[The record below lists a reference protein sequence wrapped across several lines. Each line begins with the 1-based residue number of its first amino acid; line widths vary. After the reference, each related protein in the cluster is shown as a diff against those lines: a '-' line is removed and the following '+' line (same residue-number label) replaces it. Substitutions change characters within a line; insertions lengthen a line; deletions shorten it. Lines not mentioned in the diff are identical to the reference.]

1 MNNLNSLSGKKILVA
16 ITGSIAAVK
25 APILVSRLIKA
36 GVEVKCVMTKSAS
49 KLVSP
54 LSLSTLSRNQCY
66 QDKDQWDD
74 SQTKPLH
81 IALAEWAELIIVAP
95 MSATSLSKFTCGNA
109 DGLLASILLAS
120 KSQIVIAAAMNTSM
134 WENQSVKKNWNYLK
148 TIEQVISLEP
158 SKGLLACD
166 RVGDGKM
173 VSLDIIEL
181 ASESAFIFNSEN
193 KFLTKD
199 LKNIRFL
206 VSAGPTVEDLDAARQ
221 LTNRSSG
228 KMGVLIAQ
236 AAKLR
241 GADVDLVHGPISVQE
256 DLLEGLNTYPV
267 RSSSEMGAKI
277 NDLQPYAQVIVM
289 AAAVSDFKKISPS
302 EQKISKEFFL
312 QSIVD
317 DLEMTSDL
325 IKTQTA
331 KRLENQIFLGFAA
344 ETGSDQEIIEKGENK
359 RILKGCDLL
368 MANPID
374 RDGQG
379 FDKNFN
385 SGFLLGPKKM
395 VKNLSFSTKLSISHQ
410 LLDEIRN
417 LKSKISIN
425 F

>member
-1 MNNLNSLSGKKILVA
+1 MINSTALSGKKILVA
-16 ITGSIAAVK
+16 VTGSIAAVK

-36 GVEVKCVMTKSAS
+36 GAEVKCVITQSATN
-49 KLVSP
+49 LVSP
-54 LSLSTLSRNQCY
+54 LSLSTLSRNKCY
-66 QDKDQWDD
+66 QDKDQWAD

-95 MSATSLSKFTCGNA
+95 MSATSLSRFTSGSA

-120 KSQIVIAAAMNTSM
+120 QSQIIMAAAMNTSM
-134 WENQSVKKNWNYLK
+134 WEHQSVKKNWNYVK
-148 TIEQVISLEP
+148 NIDQVITLEP
-158 SKGLLACD
+158 SEGLLACD

-173 VSLDIIEL
+173 VNLDIIEM
-181 ASESAFIFNSEN
+181 ASESAFIFHAEN

-199 LKNIRFL
+199 LKDIRFL
-206 VSAGPTVEDLDAARQ
+206 ISAGPTVEALDAARQ

-241 GADVDLVHGPISVQE
+241 GAEVDLVHGPVSVQQ

-267 RSSSEMGAKI
+267 RSSNEMGAKI
-277 NDLQPYAQVIVM
+277 DDLQPSAQVIVM
-289 AAAVSDFKKISPS
+289 AAAISDFKNNSPS

-312 QSIVD
+312 KSIFD
-317 DLEMTSDL
+317 NLEMTSDL
-325 IKTQTA
+325 IKNQT
-331 KRLENQIFLGFAA
+331 KKKLENQIFLGFAA
-344 ETGSDQEIIEKGENK
+344 ETGSDNEIIEKGEKK
-359 RILKGCDLL
+359 RVSKGCDLL

-374 RDGQG
+374 RAGQG
-379 FDKNFN
+379 FDENFN

-395 VKNLSFSTKLSISHQ
+395 VKKLSFSTKLAISHQ

-417 LKSKISIN
+417 LK
-425 F
+425 

>member
-1 MNNLNSLSGKKILVA
+1 MINSTSLSGKKILVA
-16 ITGSIAAVK
+16 VTGSIAAVK

-36 GVEVKCVMTKSAS
+36 GAEVKCVITQSAT

-54 LSLSTLSRNQCY
+54 LSLSTLSRNKCY
-66 QDKDQWDD
+66 QDKDQWADY
-74 SQTKPLH
+74 QTKPLH

-95 MSATSLSKFTCGNA
+95 LSATSLSKFTSGSA

-120 KSQIVIAAAMNTSM
+120 QSQIVMAAAMNTSM
-134 WENQSVKKNWNYLK
+134 WENQSVKKNWNYVK
-148 TIEQVISLEP
+148 TIDQVITLEP
-158 SKGLLACD
+158 SAGLLACD

-173 VSLDIIEL
+173 VNLDIIEM
-181 ASESAFIFNSEN
+181 ASESAFIFHAEN

-199 LKNIRFL
+199 LKDIRFL
-206 VSAGPTVEDLDAARQ
+206 ISAGPTVEALDAARQ

-241 GADVDLVHGPISVQE
+241 GAEVHLVHGPVSVQQ

-267 RSSSEMGAKI
+267 RSSNEMGAKI
-277 NDLQPYAQVIVM
+277 DDLQPSAQVIVM
-289 AAAVSDFKKISPS
+289 AAAVSDFKNNSPS

-312 QSIVD
+312 KSIFD
-317 DLEMTSDL
+317 NLEMTSDL
-325 IKTQTA
+325 IKNQT
-331 KRLENQIFLGFAA
+331 KKKLENQIFLGFAA
-344 ETGSDQEIIEKGENK
+344 ETGSDNEIIEKGEKK
-359 RILKGCDLL
+359 RVSKGCDLL

-374 RDGQG
+374 RAGQG
-379 FDKNFN
+379 FDENFN

-395 VKNLSFSTKLSISHQ
+395 VKKLSFSTKLAISHQ

-417 LKSKISIN
+417 LK
-425 F
+425 

>member
-1 MNNLNSLSGKKILVA
+1 MINSTSLSGKKILVA
-16 ITGSIAAVK
+16 VTGSIAAVK

-36 GVEVKCVMTKSAS
+36 GAEVKCVITQSATN
-49 KLVSP
+49 LVSP
-54 LSLSTLSRNQCY
+54 LSLSTLSRNKCY
-66 QDKDQWDD
+66 QDKDQWAD

-95 MSATSLSKFTCGNA
+95 LSATSLSKFTSGSA

-120 KSQIVIAAAMNTSM
+120 QSQIVMAAAMNTSM
-134 WENQSVKKNWNYLK
+134 WENQSVKKNWNYVK
-148 TIEQVISLEP
+148 TIDQVITLEP
-158 SKGLLACD
+158 SAGLLACD

-173 VSLDIIEL
+173 VNLDIIEM
-181 ASESAFIFNSEN
+181 ASESAFIFHAEN

-199 LKNIRFL
+199 LKDIRFL
-206 VSAGPTVEDLDAARQ
+206 ISAGPTVEALDAARQ

-241 GADVDLVHGPISVQE
+241 GAEVDLVHGPVSVQK

-267 RSSSEMGAKI
+267 RSSNEMGAKI
-277 NDLQPYAQVIVM
+277 DDLQPSAQVIVM
-289 AAAVSDFKKISPS
+289 AAAVSDFKNNSPS
-302 EQKISKEFFL
+302 EHKISKEFFL
-312 QSIVD
+312 KSIFD

-325 IKTQTA
+325 IKNQT
-331 KRLENQIFLGFAA
+331 KKKLENQIFLGFAA
-344 ETGSDQEIIEKGENK
+344 ETGSDNEIIEKGKKK
-359 RILKGCDLL
+359 RVSKGCDLL

-374 RDGQG
+374 RAGQG
-379 FDKNFN
+379 FDENFN

-395 VKNLSFSTKLSISHQ
+395 VKKLSFSTKLAISHQ

-417 LKSKISIN
+417 LK
-425 F
+425 

>member
-1 MNNLNSLSGKKILVA
+1 MINSTSLSEKKILVA
-16 ITGSIAAVK
+16 VTGSIAAVK

-36 GVEVKCVMTKSAS
+36 GAEVKCVITQSATN
-49 KLVSP
+49 LVSP
-54 LSLSTLSRNQCY
+54 LSLSTLSRNKCY
-66 QDKDQWDD
+66 QDKDQWAD

-95 MSATSLSKFTCGNA
+95 LSATSLSKFTSGSA

-120 KSQIVIAAAMNTSM
+120 QSQIVMAAAMNTSM
-134 WENQSVKKNWNYLK
+134 WENQSVKKNWNYVK
-148 TIEQVISLEP
+148 TIDQVITLEP
-158 SKGLLACD
+158 SAGLLACD

-173 VSLDIIEL
+173 VNLDIIEM
-181 ASESAFIFNSEN
+181 ASESAFIFHAEN

-199 LKNIRFL
+199 LKGIRFL
-206 VSAGPTVEDLDAARQ
+206 ISAGPTVEALDAARQ

-241 GADVDLVHGPISVQE
+241 GAEVDLVHGPVSVQQ

-267 RSSSEMGAKI
+267 RSSNEMGAKI
-277 NDLQPYAQVIVM
+277 DDLQPSAQVIVM
-289 AAAVSDFKKISPS
+289 AAAVSDFKNNSPS
-302 EQKISKEFFL
+302 EKKISKEFFL
-312 QSIVD
+312 KSIFD

-325 IKTQTA
+325 IKNQT
-331 KRLENQIFLGFAA
+331 KKKLENQIFLGFAA
-344 ETGSDQEIIEKGENK
+344 ETGSDNEIIEKGEKK
-359 RILKGCDLL
+359 RVSKGCDLL

-374 RDGQG
+374 RVGQG
-379 FDKNFN
+379 FDENFN
-385 SGFLLGPKKM
+385 SGFLLGPKKI

-417 LKSKISIN
+417 LKSKIY
-425 F
+425 

>member
-1 MNNLNSLSGKKILVA
+1 MSDSTSLFEKKILVA
-16 ITGSIAAVK
+16 VTGSIAAVK

-36 GVEVKCVMTKSAS
+36 GVEVKCVITQSAA

-54 LSLSTLSRNQCY
+54 LSLSTLSRNKCY
-66 QDKDQWDD
+66 QDKDQWDE

-81 IALAEWAELIIVAP
+81 ISLAEWAELIIVAP
-95 MSATSLSKFTCGNA
+95 MSATSLSKFTNGNA
-109 DGLLASILLAS
+109 DGLLASVLLAS
-120 KSQIVIAAAMNTSM
+120 QSQIVMAAAMNTSM
-134 WENQSVKKNWNYLK
+134 WGNQSVKKNWDFVK
-148 TIEQVISLEP
+148 TIDQVISLEP

-173 VSLDIIEL
+173 VNLDIIEL
-181 ASESAFIFNSEN
+181 ASKSAFIFNSDN

-228 KMGVLIAQ
+228 RMGVLIAQ

-241 GADVDLVHGPISVQE
+241 GAEVDLVHGPIRVQE
-256 DLLEGLNTYPV
+256 DLLEGLNSYSV

-277 NDLQPYAQVIVM
+277 DDLQPYAQVVVM
-289 AAAVSDFKKISPS
+289 AAAVSDFKKNSPS
-302 EQKISKEFFL
+302 GKKISKEFFL
-312 QSIVD
+312 KSIFD
-317 DLEMTSDL
+317 DLEMTPDL
-325 IKTQTA
+325 IKNQTR
-331 KRLENQIFLGFAA
+331 KKLENQIFLGFAA
-344 ETGSDQEIIEKGENK
+344 ETGSDNEIIEKGENK
-359 RILKGCDLL
+359 RVLKGCDLL

-379 FDKNFN
+379 FDQNFN

-417 LKSKISIN
+417 LK
-425 F
+425 

>member
-1 MNNLNSLSGKKILVA
+1 MINSTSLSGKKILVA
-16 ITGSIAAVK
+16 VTGSIAAVK

-36 GVEVKCVMTKSAS
+36 GAEVKCVITQSATN
-49 KLVSP
+49 LVSP
-54 LSLSTLSRNQCY
+54 LSLSTLSRNKCY
-66 QDKDQWDD
+66 QDKDQWAD

-95 MSATSLSKFTCGNA
+95 LSATSLSKFTSGSA

-120 KSQIVIAAAMNTSM
+120 QSQIVMAAAMNTSM
-134 WENQSVKKNWNYLK
+134 WENQSVKKNWNYVK
-148 TIEQVISLEP
+148 TIDQVITLEP
-158 SKGLLACD
+158 SAGLLACD
-166 RVGDGKM
+166 RVGNGKM
-173 VSLDIIEL
+173 VNLDIIEM
-181 ASESAFIFNSEN
+181 ASESAFIFHAEN

-199 LKNIRFL
+199 LKDIRFL
-206 VSAGPTVEDLDAARQ
+206 ISAGPTVEALDAARQ

-241 GADVDLVHGPISVQE
+241 GAEVDLVHGPVSVQQ

-267 RSSSEMGAKI
+267 RSSNEMGAKI
-277 NDLQPYAQVIVM
+277 DDLQPSAQVIVM
-289 AAAVSDFKKISPS
+289 AAAVSDFKNNSPS

-312 QSIVD
+312 KSIFD

-325 IKTQTA
+325 IKNQTN
-331 KRLENQIFLGFAA
+331 KKLENQIFLGFAA
-344 ETGSDQEIIEKGENK
+344 ETGSDNEIIEKGEKK
-359 RILKGCDLL
+359 RVSKGCDLL

-374 RDGQG
+374 RAGQG
-379 FDKNFN
+379 FDENFN

-395 VKNLSFSTKLSISHQ
+395 VKNLSFSTKLAISHQ

-417 LKSKISIN
+417 LK
-425 F
+425 

>member
-1 MNNLNSLSGKKILVA
+1 MINSTALSGKKILVA
-16 ITGSIAAVK
+16 VTGSIAAVK

-36 GVEVKCVMTKSAS
+36 GAEVKCVITQSATN
-49 KLVSP
+49 LVSP
-54 LSLSTLSRNQCY
+54 LSLSTLSRNKCY
-66 QDKDQWDD
+66 QDKDQWAD

-95 MSATSLSKFTCGNA
+95 LSATSLSKFTSGSA

-120 KSQIVIAAAMNTSM
+120 QSQIVMAAAMNTSM
-134 WENQSVKKNWNYLK
+134 WENQSVKKNWNYVK
-148 TIEQVISLEP
+148 TIDQVITLEP
-158 SKGLLACD
+158 SAGLLACD

-173 VSLDIIEL
+173 VNLDIIEM
-181 ASESAFIFNSEN
+181 ASESAFIFHAEN

-199 LKNIRFL
+199 LKDIRFL
-206 VSAGPTVEDLDAARQ
+206 ISAGPTVEALDAARQ

-241 GADVDLVHGPISVQE
+241 GAEVDLVHGPVSVQQ

-267 RSSSEMGAKI
+267 RSSNEMGAKI
-277 NDLQPYAQVIVM
+277 DDLQPSAQVIVM
-289 AAAVSDFKKISPS
+289 AAAVSDFKNNSPS

-312 QSIVD
+312 KSIFD

-325 IKTQTA
+325 IKHQT
-331 KRLENQIFLGFAA
+331 KNKLENQIFLGFAA
-344 ETGSDQEIIEKGENK
+344 ETGSDNEIIEKGEKK
-359 RILKGCDLL
+359 RVSKGCDLL

-379 FDKNFN
+379 FDENFS

-395 VKNLSFSTKLSISHQ
+395 VKNLSFSTKLAISHQ

-417 LKSKISIN
+417 LK
-425 F
+425 

>member
-1 MNNLNSLSGKKILVA
+1 MINSTSLSGKKILVA
-16 ITGSIAAVK
+16 VTGSIAAVK

-36 GVEVKCVMTKSAS
+36 GAEVKCVITQSATN
-49 KLVSP
+49 LVSP
-54 LSLSTLSRNQCY
+54 LSLSTLSRNKCY
-66 QDKDQWDD
+66 QDKDQWAD

-95 MSATSLSKFTCGNA
+95 LSATSLSKFTSGSA

-120 KSQIVIAAAMNTSM
+120 QSQIVMAAAMNTSM
-134 WENQSVKKNWNYLK
+134 WENQSVKKNWNYVK
-148 TIEQVISLEP
+148 TIDQVITLEP
-158 SKGLLACD
+158 SAGLLACD

-173 VSLDIIEL
+173 VNLDIIEM
-181 ASESAFIFNSEN
+181 ASESAFIFHAEN

-199 LKNIRFL
+199 LKDIRFL
-206 VSAGPTVEDLDAARQ
+206 ISAGPTVEALDAARQ

-241 GADVDLVHGPISVQE
+241 GAEVDLVHGPVSVQQ

-267 RSSSEMGAKI
+267 RSSNEMGAKI
-277 NDLQPYAQVIVM
+277 DDLQPSAQVIVM
-289 AAAVSDFKKISPS
+289 AAAVSDFKNNSPS

-312 QSIVD
+312 KSIFD
-317 DLEMTSDL
+317 NLEMTSDL
-325 IKTQTA
+325 IKNQTN
-331 KRLENQIFLGFAA
+331 KKLENQIFLGFAA
-344 ETGSDQEIIEKGENK
+344 ETGSDNEIIEKGEKK
-359 RILKGCDLL
+359 RVSKGCDLL

-374 RDGQG
+374 RAGQG
-379 FDKNFN
+379 FDENFN

-417 LKSKISIN
+417 LES
-425 F
+425 

>member
-1 MNNLNSLSGKKILVA
+1 MINSTSLSGKKILVA
-16 ITGSIAAVK
+16 VTGSIAAVK

-36 GVEVKCVMTKSAS
+36 GAEVKCVITQSATN
-49 KLVSP
+49 LVSP
-54 LSLSTLSRNQCY
+54 LSLSTLSRNKCY
-66 QDKDQWDD
+66 QDKDQWAD

-95 MSATSLSKFTCGNA
+95 LSATSLSKFTSGSA

-120 KSQIVIAAAMNTSM
+120 QSQIVMAAAMNTSM
-134 WENQSVKKNWNYLK
+134 WENQSVKKNWNYVK
-148 TIEQVISLEP
+148 TIDQVITLEP
-158 SKGLLACD
+158 SAGLLACD
-166 RVGDGKM
+166 RVGNGKM
-173 VSLDIIEL
+173 VNLDIIEM
-181 ASESAFIFNSEN
+181 ASESAFIFHAEN

-199 LKNIRFL
+199 LKDIRFL
-206 VSAGPTVEDLDAARQ
+206 ISAGPTVEALDAARQ

-241 GADVDLVHGPISVQE
+241 GAEVDLVHGPVSVQQ

-267 RSSSEMGAKI
+267 RSSNEMGEKI
-277 NDLQPYAQVIVM
+277 DDLQPSAQVIVM
-289 AAAVSDFKKISPS
+289 AAAVSDFKNNSPS

-312 QSIVD
+312 KSIFD

-325 IKTQTA
+325 IKNQTN
-331 KRLENQIFLGFAA
+331 KKLENQIFLGFAA
-344 ETGSDQEIIEKGENK
+344 ETGSDNEIIEKGEKK
-359 RILKGCDLL
+359 RVSKGCDLL

-374 RDGQG
+374 RAGQG
-379 FDKNFN
+379 FDENFN

-395 VKNLSFSTKLSISHQ
+395 VKNLSFSTKLAISHQ

-417 LKSKISIN
+417 LK
-425 F
+425 

>member
-1 MNNLNSLSGKKILVA
+1 MINSTSLSGKKILVA
-16 ITGSIAAVK
+16 VTGSIAAVK

-36 GVEVKCVMTKSAS
+36 GAEVKCVITQSATH
-49 KLVSP
+49 LVSP
-54 LSLSTLSRNQCY
+54 LSLSTLSRNKCY
-66 QDKDQWDD
+66 QDKDQWAD

-95 MSATSLSKFTCGNA
+95 LSATSLSKFTSGSA

-120 KSQIVIAAAMNTSM
+120 QSQIVMAAAMNTSM
-134 WENQSVKKNWNYLK
+134 WENQSVKKNWNYVK
-148 TIEQVISLEP
+148 TIDQVITLEP
-158 SKGLLACD
+158 SAGLLACD

-173 VSLDIIEL
+173 VNLDIIEM
-181 ASESAFIFNSEN
+181 ASESAFIFHAEN

-199 LKNIRFL
+199 LKDIRFL
-206 VSAGPTVEDLDAARQ
+206 ISAGPTVEALDAARQ

-241 GADVDLVHGPISVQE
+241 GAEVDLVHGPVSVQQ

-267 RSSSEMGAKI
+267 RSSNEMGAKI
-277 NDLQPYAQVIVM
+277 DDLQPSAQVIVM
-289 AAAVSDFKKISPS
+289 AAAVSDFKNNSPS

-312 QSIVD
+312 KSIFD

-325 IKTQTA
+325 IKNQT
-331 KRLENQIFLGFAA
+331 KKKLENQIFLGFAA
-344 ETGSDQEIIEKGENK
+344 ETGSDNEIIEKGEKK
-359 RILKGCDLL
+359 RVSKGCDLL

-374 RDGQG
+374 RAGQG
-379 FDKNFN
+379 FDENFN

-395 VKNLSFSTKLSISHQ
+395 VKKLSFSTKLAISHQ

-417 LKSKISIN
+417 LK
-425 F
+425 

>member
-1 MNNLNSLSGKKILVA
+1 MINSTSLSGKKILVA
-16 ITGSIAAVK
+16 VTGSIAAVK

-36 GVEVKCVMTKSAS
+36 GAEVKCVITQSATN
-49 KLVSP
+49 LVSP
-54 LSLSTLSRNQCY
+54 LSLSTLSRNKCY
-66 QDKDQWDD
+66 QDKDQWAD

-95 MSATSLSKFTCGNA
+95 LSATSLSKFTSGSA

-120 KSQIVIAAAMNTSM
+120 QSQIVMAAAMNTSM
-134 WENQSVKKNWNYLK
+134 WENQSVKKNWNYVK
-148 TIEQVISLEP
+148 TIDQVITLEP
-158 SKGLLACD
+158 SAGLLACD

-173 VSLDIIEL
+173 VNLDIIEM
-181 ASESAFIFNSEN
+181 ASESAFIFHAEN

-199 LKNIRFL
+199 LKDIRFL
-206 VSAGPTVEDLDAARQ
+206 ISAGPTVEALDAARQ

-241 GADVDLVHGPISVQE
+241 GAEVDLVHGPVSVQK

-267 RSSSEMGAKI
+267 RSSNEMGAKI
-277 NDLQPYAQVIVM
+277 DDLQPSAQVIVM
-289 AAAVSDFKKISPS
+289 AAAVSDFKNNSPS

-312 QSIVD
+312 KSIFD

-325 IKTQTA
+325 IKNQT
-331 KRLENQIFLGFAA
+331 KKKLENQIFLGFAA
-344 ETGSDQEIIEKGENK
+344 ETGSDNEIIEKGENK
-359 RILKGCDLL
+359 RVSKGCDLL

-374 RDGQG
+374 RAGQG
-379 FDKNFN
+379 FDENFN

-395 VKNLSFSTKLSISHQ
+395 VKKLSFSTKLAISHQ

-417 LKSKISIN
+417 LK
-425 F
+425 

>member
-1 MNNLNSLSGKKILVA
+1 MINSTALSGKKILVA
-16 ITGSIAAVK
+16 VTGSIAAVK

-36 GVEVKCVMTKSAS
+36 GAEVKCVITQSATN
-49 KLVSP
+49 LVSP
-54 LSLSTLSRNQCY
+54 LSLSTLSRNKCY
-66 QDKDQWDD
+66 QDKDQWAD

-95 MSATSLSKFTCGNA
+95 LSATSLSKFTSGSA

-120 KSQIVIAAAMNTSM
+120 QSQIVMAAAMNTSM
-134 WENQSVKKNWNYLK
+134 WENQSVKKNWNYVK
-148 TIEQVISLEP
+148 TIDQVITLEP
-158 SKGLLACD
+158 SAGLLACD

-173 VSLDIIEL
+173 VNLDIIEM
-181 ASESAFIFNSEN
+181 ASESAFIFHAEN

-199 LKNIRFL
+199 LKDIRFL
-206 VSAGPTVEDLDAARQ
+206 ISAGPTVEALDAARQ

-241 GADVDLVHGPISVQE
+241 GAEVDLVHGPVSVQQ

-267 RSSSEMGAKI
+267 RSSNEMGAKI
-277 NDLQPYAQVIVM
+277 DDLQPSAQVIVM
-289 AAAVSDFKKISPS
+289 AAAVSDFKNNSPS

-312 QSIVD
+312 KSIFD
-317 DLEMTSDL
+317 NLEMTSDL
-325 IKTQTA
+325 IKNQT
-331 KRLENQIFLGFAA
+331 KKKLENQIFLGFAA
-344 ETGSDQEIIEKGENK
+344 ETGSDNEIIEKGEKK
-359 RILKGCDLL
+359 RVSKGCDLL

-374 RDGQG
+374 RAGQG
-379 FDKNFN
+379 FDENFN

-395 VKNLSFSTKLSISHQ
+395 VKNLSFSTKLAISHQ

-417 LKSKISIN
+417 LK
-425 F
+425 

>member
-1 MNNLNSLSGKKILVA
+1 MINSTSLSGKKILVA
-16 ITGSIAAVK
+16 VTGSIAAVK

-36 GVEVKCVMTKSAS
+36 GAEVKCVITQSATN
-49 KLVSP
+49 LVSP
-54 LSLSTLSRNQCY
+54 LSLSTLSRNKCY
-66 QDKDQWDD
+66 QDKDQWAD

-95 MSATSLSKFTCGNA
+95 LSATSLSKFTSGSA

-120 KSQIVIAAAMNTSM
+120 QSQIVMAAAMNTSM
-134 WENQSVKKNWNYLK
+134 WENQSVKKNWNYVK
-148 TIEQVISLEP
+148 TIDQVITLEP
-158 SKGLLACD
+158 SAGLLACD

-173 VSLDIIEL
+173 VNLDIIEM
-181 ASESAFIFNSEN
+181 ASESAFIFHAEN

-199 LKNIRFL
+199 LKDIRFL
-206 VSAGPTVEDLDAARQ
+206 ISAGPTVEALDAARQ

-241 GADVDLVHGPISVQE
+241 GAEVDLVHGPVSVQQ

-267 RSSSEMGAKI
+267 RSSNEMGAKI
-277 NDLQPYAQVIVM
+277 DDLQPSAQVIVM
-289 AAAVSDFKKISPS
+289 AAAVSDFKNNSPS
-302 EQKISKEFFL
+302 EKKISKEFFL
-312 QSIVD
+312 KSIFD

-325 IKTQTA
+325 IKNQT
-331 KRLENQIFLGFAA
+331 KKKLENQIFLGFAA
-344 ETGSDQEIIEKGENK
+344 ETGSDNEIIEKGEKK
-359 RILKGCDLL
+359 RVSKGCDLL

-374 RDGQG
+374 RAGQG
-379 FDKNFN
+379 FDENFN

-395 VKNLSFSTKLSISHQ
+395 VKKLSFSTKLAISHQ

-417 LKSKISIN
+417 LK
-425 F
+425 

>member
-1 MNNLNSLSGKKILVA
+1 MINSTSLSGKKILVA
-16 ITGSIAAVK
+16 VTGSIAAVK

-36 GVEVKCVMTKSAS
+36 GAEVKCVITQSATN
-49 KLVSP
+49 LVSP
-54 LSLSTLSRNQCY
+54 LSLSTLSRNKCY
-66 QDKDQWDD
+66 QDKDQWAD

-95 MSATSLSKFTCGNA
+95 LSATSLSKFTSGSA

-120 KSQIVIAAAMNTSM
+120 QSQIVMAAAMNTSM
-134 WENQSVKKNWNYLK
+134 WENQSVKKNWNYVK
-148 TIEQVISLEP
+148 TIDQVITLEP
-158 SKGLLACD
+158 SEGLLACD

-173 VSLDIIEL
+173 VNLDIIEM
-181 ASESAFIFNSEN
+181 ASESAFIFHAEN

-199 LKNIRFL
+199 LKDIRFL
-206 VSAGPTVEDLDAARQ
+206 ISAGPTVEALDAARQ

-241 GADVDLVHGPISVQE
+241 GAEVDLVHGPVSVQQ

-267 RSSSEMGAKI
+267 RSSNEMGAKI
-277 NDLQPYAQVIVM
+277 DDLQPSAQVIVM
-289 AAAVSDFKKISPS
+289 AAAVSDFKNNSPS

-312 QSIVD
+312 KSIFD

-325 IKTQTA
+325 IKYHT
-331 KRLENQIFLGFAA
+331 KKILENQIFLGFAA
-344 ETGSDQEIIEKGENK
+344 ETGSDNEIIEKGEKK
-359 RILKGCDLL
+359 RVSKGCDLL

-374 RDGQG
+374 RAGQG
-379 FDKNFN
+379 FDENFN

-395 VKNLSFSTKLSISHQ
+395 VKNLSFSTKLAISHQ

-417 LKSKISIN
+417 LK
-425 F
+425 